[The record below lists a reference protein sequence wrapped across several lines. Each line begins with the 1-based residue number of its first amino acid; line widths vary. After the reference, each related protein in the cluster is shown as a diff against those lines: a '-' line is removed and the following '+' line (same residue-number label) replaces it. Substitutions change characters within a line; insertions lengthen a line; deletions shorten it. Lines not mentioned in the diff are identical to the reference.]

1 MQSEQKEGEIS
12 LRIDKDGRNVYSSS
26 EKICANFA
34 KKAPAFFHRDSPE
47 RENKNRMTGFS
58 GD

>member
-1 MQSEQKEGEIS
+1 M
-12 LRIDKDGRNVYSSS
+12 RIDKDGRNVYSSS